1 VRGLFREPFERRKAI
16 AFPVKWSSET
26 SRLPCDHSLDP
37 YQILMP
43 TALIVDNDNERLLSI
58 AEVFRANGYTV
69 ESAEDLR
76 RAREVLTRRMPEVA
90 LFNEEV
96 GGESSLDL
104 LEHVDL
110 AEVVEIYLMS
120 SARSIR
126 NASRAMRVGVS
137 DYFDIPVDMKQLAE
151 NLEKLEIELQ
161 NTGDENRA
169 TKSGRGLLIGE
180 SPPMQR
186 MYRLIRKCAPSHA
199 TILLTGDSG
208 VGKELVARTIHEL
221 SHRGSE
227 EMISVNCSAI
237 PHELME
243 SELFGHTKGSFTG
256 AAKDHRGFF
265 ERASGG
271 TLFLDEITE
280 MDASLQ
286 AKLLRVLET
295 QKVRPI
301 GGEKDLDVD
310 VRIVAATN
318 QDPVEAVDDETLRE
332 DLYYRL
338 AQFPLHVPPLRD
350 RADDIIL
357 LAEHF
362 LAEQNESSGK
372 QKTFDEK
379 ILEAL
384 LLHDWPGNVRE
395 LRNAVIHSHLLA
407 GDIIQIEDLPNGIPS
422 SMPGTG
428 QFVRISVGTPLEEVE
443 RRHILSTLAHF
454 QEDKNQ
460 TADALGISLKTLYNK
475 LKKYDNRAD

>member
-1 VRGLFREPFERRKAI
+1 
-16 AFPVKWSSET
+16 
-26 SRLPCDHSLDP
+26 
-37 YQILMP
+37 
-43 TALIVDNDNERLLSI
+43 
-58 AEVFRANGYTV
+58 
-69 ESAEDLR
+69 
-76 RAREVLTRRMPEVA
+76 
-90 LFNEEV
+90 
-96 GGESSLDL
+96 
-104 LEHVDL
+104 
-110 AEVVEIYLMS
+110 
-120 SARSIR
+120 
-126 NASRAMRVGVS
+126 
-137 DYFDIPVDMKQLAE
+137 
-151 NLEKLEIELQ
+151 
-161 NTGDENRA
+161 
-169 TKSGRGLLIGE
+169 
-180 SPPMQR
+180 
-186 MYRLIRKCAPSHA
+186 
-199 TILLTGDSG
+199 
-208 VGKELVARTIHEL
+208 
-221 SHRGSE
+221 
-227 EMISVNCSAI
+227 
-237 PHELME
+237 ME

-350 RADDIIL
+350 RADDTLL

-362 LAEQNESSGK
+362 LAEQNELSGK

-379 ILEAL
+379 VLEAL

-395 LRNAVIHSHLLA
+395 LKNAVIHSHLLA
-407 GDIIQIEDLPNGIPS
+407 GETIEIEDLPNGIPS

>member
-1 VRGLFREPFERRKAI
+1 
-16 AFPVKWSSET
+16 
-26 SRLPCDHSLDP
+26 
-37 YQILMP
+37 MP
-43 TALIVDNDNERLLSI
+43 TALIVDHDMENLLSL
-58 AEVFRANGYTV
+58 AEVFRASGYTV
-69 ESAEDLR
+69 ETVQELR
-76 RAREVLTRRMPEVA
+76 RAREVLTSRMPEVA
-90 LFNEEV
+90 LFNEV
-96 GGESSLDL
+96 VDGESALEL
-104 LEHVDL
+104 LEQIDL

-120 SARSIR
+120 GSRSIR

-137 DYFDIPVDMKQLAE
+137 DYFDIPVDRKRLAE
-151 NLEKLEIELQ
+151 NLESLGSDIR
-161 NTGDENRA
+161 GDDEDRA

-186 MYRLIRKCAPSHA
+186 MYRLIRKCAPSDA
-199 TILLTGDSG
+199 TILLTGESG
-208 VGKELVARTIHEL
+208 AGKELVARTIHEL
-221 SHRGSE
+221 SKRSGR
-227 EMISVNCSAI
+227 EMTAVNCSAI
-237 PHELME
+237 PVELME
-243 SELFGHTKGSFTG
+243 SELFGHAKGSFTG

-280 MDASLQ
+280 MDAPLQ
-286 AKLLRVLET
+286 AKLLRVLES

-310 VRIVAATN
+310 VRIIAATN
-318 QDPVEAVDDETLRE
+318 QNPVEAIETEALRE

-350 RADDIIL
+350 RADDIRL

-362 LAEQNESSGK
+362 LAQQNESSATR
-372 QKTFDEK
+372 KTFDEK
-379 ILEAL
+379 VAEAL

-395 LRNAVIHSHLLA
+395 LRNAVIHGHLLA
-407 GDIIQIEDLPNGIPS
+407 GDTIELDDLPNGIPS
-422 SMPGTG
+422 NMPATG

-454 QEDKNQ
+454 EEDKNR

-475 LKKYDNRAD
+475 LKKYRTRAD